1 MLLFIKTLTTIIP
14 SFYID
19 IESEDTILKL
29 KEKINKK
36 KKIEIKDQVLL
47 YAGYKL
53 EDNKTFKDY
62 NITKNEPL
70 IIMRIMKN
78 VQ

>member
-1 MLLFIKTLTTIIP
+1 MQLFIKTLTSTIP

-29 KEKINKK
+29 KEKINKE

-47 YAGYKL
+47 YAGYRL
-53 EDNKTFKDY
+53 EDHKTFKEY

-70 IIMRIMKN
+70 IIMRIVKKI
-78 VQ
+78 Q

>member
-29 KEKINKK
+29 KEKINKE

>member
-1 MLLFIKTLTTIIP
+1 MLLFIKTLTSTIP

-29 KEKINKK
+29 KEKINKE

-47 YAGYKL
+47 YAGYRL
-53 EDNKTFKDY
+53 EDNKTFKEY
-62 NITKNEPL
+62 NITKNEPF
-70 IIMRIMKN
+70 IIMRITKN
-78 VQ
+78 I